1 MRSVAEPGAENH
13 LLDTDGPAWQPSFWD
28 GVLFVVLHYGLL
40 YTVLPAALMLLV
52 ILAFRWAE
60 GRP

>member
-1 MRSVAEPGAENH
+1 MRYVAGLSTGTY
-13 LLDTDGPAWQPSFWD
+13 LLSTDGPAWQPSFWD
-28 GVLFVVLHYGLL
+28 GVVFVVLHYGLL
-40 YTVLPAALMLLV
+40 YMVLPAVLMLLV